1 MTTGPIYWTFSKA
14 TGEATKVGQVAWNGL
29 RSFAEDSKGELWQ
42 ARRLFTS
49 EAEALAAAGKYLDG
63 KQRIINEAQAKID
76 RRRAFIKQQL
86 RNTA

>member
-14 TGEATKVGQVAWNGL
+14 TGEATKVGQVSWNGL

-49 EAEALAAAGKYLDG
+49 KAEALAAAGKYLDG
-63 KQRIINEAQAKID
+63 KQRVINEAQAKID
-76 RRRAFIKQQL
+76 RRRAFIKQQM

>member
-1 MTTGPIYWTFSKA
+1 MTSGPIYWTFSKA
-14 TGEATKVGQVAWNGL
+14 TGQATKVGQVSWNGL

-49 EAEALAAAGKYLDG
+49 KAEALAAANKYLDG
-63 KQRIINEAQAKID
+63 KQRVINEAQAKID
-76 RRRAFIKQQL
+76 RRRAFIKQQM

>member
-1 MTTGPIYWTFSKA
+1 MTSGPIYWTFSKA

-49 EAEALAAAGKYLDG
+49 KAEALAAAGKYLDG
-63 KQRIINEAQAKID
+63 KQRVINEAQAKID

-86 RNTA
+86 RATA

>member
-1 MTTGPIYWTFSKA
+1 MTSGPIYWTFSKA
-14 TGEATKVGQVAWNGL
+14 TGEATKVGHVSWNGL

-49 EAEALAAAGKYLDG
+49 KAEALAAAGKYLDG
-63 KQRIINEAQAKID
+63 KQRVINEAQAKID
-76 RRRAFIKQQL
+76 RRRAFIKQQM

>member
-1 MTTGPIYWTFSKA
+1 MSSGPIYWTFSKA

-49 EAEALAAAGKYLDG
+49 KAEALAAAGKYLDG

-86 RNTA
+86 RATA

>member
-1 MTTGPIYWTFSKA
+1 MTSGPIYWTFSKA

-49 EAEALAAAGKYLDG
+49 KAEALAAAGKYLDG

-86 RNTA
+86 RATA

>member
-1 MTTGPIYWTFSKA
+1 MTSGPIYWTFSKA
-14 TGEATKVGQVAWNGL
+14 TGEATKVGQVSWNGL

-49 EAEALAAAGKYLDG
+49 KAEALAAAGKYLDG
-63 KQRIINEAQAKID
+63 KQRVINEAQAKID
-76 RRRAFIKQQL
+76 RRRAFIKQQM